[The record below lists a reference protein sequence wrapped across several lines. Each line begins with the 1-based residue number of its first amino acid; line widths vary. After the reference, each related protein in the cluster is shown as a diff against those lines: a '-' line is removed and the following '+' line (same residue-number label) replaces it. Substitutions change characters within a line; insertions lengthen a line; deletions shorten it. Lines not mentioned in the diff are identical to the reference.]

1 MTIDRQTLL
10 FFDASCLIAAAGSP
24 NGGSGFLLSLCA
36 LGLLQAA
43 VSQLV
48 LVEAERHVFSDL
60 GPQALENYDII
71 VSRIPKQILPVPSEA
86 ELEAYR
92 GLVTQKDQ
100 HVIASAL
107 AAQAPFLV
115 TLDKPLT
122 TQVNDAA
129 LSITALSPG
138 DFIKTFLPEHSDYP
152 QLRR

>member
-36 LGLLQAA
+36 LGLLRAA

-48 LVEAERHVFSDL
+48 LLEAERHVFADL
-60 GPQALENYDII
+60 GPRALENYDTI
-71 VSRIPKQILPVPSEA
+71 VTRIPKQILPVPSQA
-86 ELEAYR
+86 ELDAYR
-92 GLVTQKDQ
+92 QVVTQKDQ

-107 AAQAPFLV
+107 AANAPFLI
-115 TLDKPLT
+115 TLDKPFT
-122 TQVNDAA
+122 TQVNDAG
-129 LSITALSPG
+129 LSVTALSPG
-138 DFIKTFLPEHSDYP
+138 DFIKTFLPQHSDYP